1 MIINVYFLWQ
11 HAGGTEPY
19 DSTIESR
26 LEEYDG
32 NRYICGNWLIDMEKG
47 IKGEGEIIVT
57 EGNTAQALGSGSLAV
72 LATPAMVALME
83 KTARLSVA
91 PYLEEGQ
98 STVGTLV
105 NVKHLAASPVGMR
118 ITCKTELVD
127 IDRRRLVFHV
137 ECSDEAGLIGEGEHE
152 RFIIDEAKFMA
163 KAEAKLNK

>member
-1 MIINVYFLWQ
+1 ML
-11 HAGGTEPY
+11 
-19 DSTIESR
+19 
-26 LEEYDG
+26 
-32 NRYICGNWLIDMEKG
+32 EKG
-47 IKGEGEIIVT
+47 IKGQEEITVN
-57 EGNTAQALGSGSLAV
+57 ENNTAEALGSGSLTV
-72 LATPAMVALME
+72 FATPAMIALME

-105 NVKHLAASPVGMR
+105 NVKHLSASPVGMA

-137 ECSDEAGLIGEGEHE
+137 ECYDTVGLIGEGDHE

-163 KAEAKLNK
+163 KADGKLQ

>member
-1 MIINVYFLWQ
+1 
-11 HAGGTEPY
+11 
-19 DSTIESR
+19 
-26 LEEYDG
+26 
-32 NRYICGNWLIDMEKG
+32 MEKG

-105 NVKHLAASPVGMR
+105 NVKHLAASPVGMKIICR
-118 ITCKTELVD
+118 TELVD

-137 ECSDEAGLIGEGEHE
+137 ECSDEAGVIGEGEHE